1 MKQYIVDL
9 QSFRVEAST
18 EIEAWSIAEQMIK
31 AGTAVLK
38 VEVVEEVD

>member
-18 EIEAWSIAEQMIK
+18 EAEALQKAEQL
-31 AGTAVLK
+31 LK
-38 VEVVEEVD
+38 NKSFQPLVEAVEEVD